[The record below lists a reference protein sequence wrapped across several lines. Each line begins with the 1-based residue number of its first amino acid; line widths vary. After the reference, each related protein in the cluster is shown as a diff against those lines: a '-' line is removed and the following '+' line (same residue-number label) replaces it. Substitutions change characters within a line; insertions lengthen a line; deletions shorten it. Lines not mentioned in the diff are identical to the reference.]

1 MAKRSKTKLTFAV
14 TIDQPAGAT
23 IPDVRSFIKDAL
35 LGEQR
40 ARNMDDPIKAIH
52 IDEVKCHLLNK
63 ETHYG

>member
-1 MAKRSKTKLTFAV
+1 MARRSKTKLTFAV

-35 LGEQR
+35 LGEQK
-40 ARNMDDPIKAIH
+40 ARSNDSPFKTISV
-52 IDEVKCHLLNK
+52 DEVKCHLLNK